1 MPERNLI
8 ESCSPTLAGIK
19 TANLVNVKYE
29 SREQAMEDIREMNRV
44 FRKKGIRVVPL
55 KFGRERTLLYIY
67 RPAYLERDMKD
78 ADAEKLLTSLSY
90 PCGSSGMCVAHLA
103 ERFKTSDEF
112 PHEIGVFLGYPSEDV
127 LGFIRHKDTGC
138 KLVGTWKVYGDVEKA
153 KKKFAQFQK
162 CRNIYRDRHASGRS
176 IEDLTVCSRKVV

>member
-29 SREQAMEDIREMNRV
+29 SREQALADIREMNRV
-44 FRKKGIRVVPL
+44 FKKKGIRVVPL

-67 RPAYLERDMKD
+67 RPAYLERDMQD
-78 ADAEKLLTSLSY
+78 QTAEELLSSLSY
-90 PCGSSGMCVAHLA
+90 PCGHCGGCVAHLA
-103 ERFKTSDEF
+103 SRFKSSDEF

-127 LGFIRHKDTGC
+127 IGFIRHKDTGC
-138 KLVGTWKVYGDVEKA
+138 KLVGTWKVYGDVERA
-153 KKKFAQFQK
+153 KKKFAQFEK
-162 CRNIYRDRHASGRS
+162 CRRIYRDRHDRGRS
-176 IEDLTVCSRKVV
+176 IEDLTVRTRTA

>member
-67 RPAYLERDMKD
+67 RPAYLERDMRD
-78 ADAEKLLTSLSY
+78 ADAEKLLASLSY

-138 KLVGTWKVYGDVEKA
+138 KLVGTWKVYGNVEEAA
-153 KKKFAQFQK
+153 KNFRMYKKCTRCYQYSYA
-162 CRNIYRDRHASGRS
+162 RHNCF
-176 IEDLTVCSRKVV
+176 EKMVVAVS